1 LGNGIIHI
9 TDQNIRGLPGRMSDS
24 GATDDRYTYDPNA
37 NVSAIRDHQNW
48 FDHRSMG
55 YDQLDRLVS
64 FATDWG
70 ASTYTYDPLDNIRT
84 SSVAGRYLNHNIDP
98 ATNRLSSLSG
108 SQSIS
113 MQYDANGNL
122 TQRAGNGYR
131 FDIGNRMTEAVG
143 KASRYVYDAEGR
155 RSFIYYADG
164 NVGASAYSQ
173 DGKVMFTGGRYG
185 TNYFI
190 HLGGK
195 QIAQHHVTNGTG
207 TPTIRYIHTDGLGSP
222 MLRSDANGNLISGSR
237 TRYEPYGRII
247 ENGVPEGLEL
257 GYTGHIND
265 TETGLTYMQQRYYE
279 PLAGRFLSVDPV
291 TTDAKE
297 GGHFNRYNY
306 AYNNPYKFKDP
317 DGKAGVAFTVGGDL
331 TLGRGATAG
340 AGGYF
345 ALDTRTA
352 GALTFTGDTYG
363 LSTGFNASATFFAGS
378 GTSLL
383 EGKATNFNISA
394 LALSLGVTFSSN
406 SKDGFLGITAITV
419 GVGAGLPVGATAST
433 TNTVIQSKAQFAP
446 PPSSSQSGTPQSA
459 TTSAIAPS
467 TSNQGS
473 SGGTGFQGVFQV
485 SGRIES
491 ADLAKKLDK

>member
-1 LGNGIIHI
+1 MIHI

-24 GATDDRYTYDPNA
+24 GATDDRYTYDANA

-55 YDQLDRLVS
+55 YDQLDRLVN
-64 FATDWG
+64 FAPDWG
-70 ASTYTYDPLDNIRT
+70 TSTFTYDPLDNIRT
-84 SSVAGRYLNHNIDP
+84 SDVAGRFLSHNIDP

-108 SQSIS
+108 SQTIG

-173 DGKVMFTGGRYG
+173 DGKVMFTGGRFG
-185 TNYFI
+185 TNYII

-222 MLRSDANGNLISGSR
+222 MLRSDVNGNLISGSR

-291 TTDAKE
+291 VTDANTGSSFNRYDYASNNPYRFTDPDGRSPQCSG
-297 GGHFNRYNY
+297 GGHFMCHVVEF
-306 AYNNPYKFKDP
+306 P
-317 DGKAGVAFTVGGDL
+317 
-331 TLGRGATAG
+331 TLQG
-340 AGGYF
+340 AG
-345 ALDTRTA
+345 
-352 GALTFTGDTYG
+352 
-363 LSTGFNASATFFAGS
+363 
-378 GTSLL
+378 
-383 EGKATNFNISA
+383 
-394 LALSLGVTFSSN
+394 SN
-406 SKDGFLGITAITV
+406 SKPRPDVLV
-419 GVGAGLPVGATAST
+419 L
-433 TNTVIQSKAQFAP
+433 
-446 PPSSSQSGTPQSA
+446 PPSAAAGAPGGPPTDNPVTGEEVLRWIDRILVGECGKTVSCGMPPGLGGPTKAAQAALPALQRIHSAETLIKGSARFGTESVRKM
-459 TTSAIAPS
+459 S
-467 TSNQGS
+467 TEDIVKSLKPGNTEPLKVKPDGR
-473 SGGTGFQGVFQV
+473 VFDGNTRVFELQRRGYDV
-485 SGRIES
+485 NTLPRVIVP
-491 ADLAKKLDK
+491 